1 MKNSGALPGTRLFCL
16 QWKLSREWKGPFT
29 KDLKIIVSCTGDVP
43 LRSLWQAYEITRREK
58 SDRGHIDR
66 LEHGFWD
73 SAGKLFLMGR
83 RYIVRPP
90 GYPDGLFVSQALRQ
104 SRGACA
110 GPGRAYCRQASQEA
124 LNALSSASLALPLVN
139 GGSSHCVLY
148 LFGIESP
155 IPLRPGLAAKA
166 FLLFPEQPR
175 GGVSLRQKPPR
186 QPCGCRGGFPH

>member
-29 KDLKIIVSCTGDVP
+29 KDLKIIVSRTGDVP

-66 LEHGFWD
+66 PEHGFWD

-104 SRGACA
+104 SRGPDLPSAFQQKN
-110 GPGRAYCRQASQEA
+110 CRFC
-124 LNALSSASLALPLVN
+124 NVRNIHKP
-139 GGSSHCVLY
+139 
-148 LFGIESP
+148 
-155 IPLRPGLAAKA
+155 R
-166 FLLFPEQPR
+166 FPEAFPLF
-175 GGVSLRQKPPR
+175 SLEKVKKSKKTYKNSIIWT
-186 QPCGCRGGFPH
+186 